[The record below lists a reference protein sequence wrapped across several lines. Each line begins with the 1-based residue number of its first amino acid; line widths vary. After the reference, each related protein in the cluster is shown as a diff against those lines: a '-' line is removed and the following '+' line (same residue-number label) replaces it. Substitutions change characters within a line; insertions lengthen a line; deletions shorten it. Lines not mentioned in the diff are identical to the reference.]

1 MDEGHVSFGELG
13 ARAREMRLAKG
24 ISLSEVSLHTRVR
37 EHILSAIEEGR
48 LEDLPAAVYVRGFVK
63 SYLSFLDAEDLWPA
77 FERAIPLA
85 GATNVT
91 HALGTYSTATKG
103 FRRVTRRGAYILLV
117 LLVIV
122 AVAFAW
128 SQWDTIRRSVAERTT
143 PSAVVVPAQI
153 PEATSEPLPEA
164 VDGTGTTSPNI
175 SPVEV
180 ARVLS
185 EMFPSPDLSPD
196 ALQVFLPLSDEVPPV
211 SEGPVGVES
220 VDFPWLHEMAPTTPQ
235 PQQEEPMDLLRVETA
250 GACWVQVR
258 QGERILYTGTMQK
271 GDSKE
276 FSVSAETSVRLG
288 NPAVVTITWQGKSLP
303 ASDGTGKPRT
313 IRFTPQGEMR

>member
-1 MDEGHVSFGELG
+1 
-13 ARAREMRLAKG
+13 MRLAKG

-117 LLVIV
+117 LLVIA

-143 PSAVVVPAQI
+143 PSAVVVPPQM

-164 VDGTGTTSPNI
+164 VDGTGTTSPDI
-175 SPVEV
+175 SPAEV

-196 ALQVFLPLSDEVPPV
+196 ALQVLLPLSDEVSPV
-211 SEGPVGVES
+211 SEGPAGVES
-220 VDFPWLHEMAPTTPQ
+220 VDFPWLHEMAQATPQ